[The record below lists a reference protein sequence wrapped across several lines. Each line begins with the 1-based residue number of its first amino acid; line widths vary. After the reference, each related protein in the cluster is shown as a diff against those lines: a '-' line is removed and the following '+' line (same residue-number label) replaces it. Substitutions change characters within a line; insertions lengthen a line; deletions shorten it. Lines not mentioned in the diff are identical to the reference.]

1 MNNDDNYMALRRAE
15 HTIRELRLDL
25 GRARSRLRDISKE
38 AQKALDLTAGHTSDH
53 AALRQWVEAYGG
65 EWARAHLYAVR
76 AGVCLASLEMI
87 RIIGEV
93 GAEDGEEVAN
103 ETT

>member
-15 HTIRELRLDL
+15 HTIRELRLAL
-25 GRARSRLRDISKE
+25 GRAQARLRDISKE
-38 AQKALDLTAGHTSDH
+38 AQKALDYQQDA
-53 AALRQWVEAYGG
+53 EAYAAGG
-65 EWARAHLYAVR
+65 EWNRAHIHAVR
-76 AGVCLASLEMI
+76 AGVFLASLEMI
-87 RIIGEV
+87 RVIGEV